1 MRIVAS
7 IFQLAFDKPWE
18 LITEGNQPRE
28 CLRATIY
35 ERTRSS
41 LRGGEER
48 RLLSVTID
56 IDNPIES
63 MRFKCGEVG
72 NVFIAAE
79 EPC

>member
-7 IFQLAFDKPWE
+7 IFQLEFDQPWE
-18 LITEGNQPRE
+18 LITAGNQPRE
-28 CLRATIY
+28 CLRVTIY
-35 ERTRSS
+35 ERTRPS
-41 LRGGEER
+41 LRGEER

-56 IDNPIES
+56 IDNPLDGL
-63 MRFKCGEVG
+63 RFNCGAVG